1 MQHQIDS
8 ADILMNVIVDTALQ
22 FNESELDLDKLIALL
37 TFINEEYEGKFD
49 IQLARLI
56 AERSLRNNNL
66 TNPK

>member
-8 ADILMNVIVDTALQ
+8 ADKLMNVIVDTALQ
-22 FNESELDLDKLIALL
+22 FKENELDLDKLIALL

-56 AERSLRNNNL
+56 SERSLRNNNL

>member
-1 MQHQIDS
+1 
-8 ADILMNVIVDTALQ
+8 MNVIVDTALQ

-49 IQLARLI
+49 IQLERLI
-56 AERSLRNNNL
+56 SESYLRNNNL

>member
-56 AERSLRNNNL
+56 AERDLRDINL
-66 TNPK
+66 MNQD

>member
-49 IQLARLI
+49 IQLERLI
-56 AERSLRNNNL
+56 SESYLRNNNL

>member
-49 IQLARLI
+49 IPLEHLI
-56 AERSLRNNNL
+56 SESYLRNNNL

>member
-49 IQLARLI
+49 IQLERLI
-56 AERSLRNNNL
+56 LESYLRNNNL

>member
-8 ADILMNVIVDTALQ
+8 ADKLMNVIVDTALQ
-22 FNESELDLDKLIALL
+22 FKENELDLDKLIALL

-49 IQLARLI
+49 IQLERLI
-56 AERSLRNNNL
+56 SESYLRNNNL

>member
-56 AERSLRNNNL
+56 SERSLRDNNL

>member
-8 ADILMNVIVDTALQ
+8 ADILMNVIVDTALH

-56 AERSLRNNNL
+56 SERSLRDNNL

>member
-1 MQHQIDS
+1 MQHQIAS
-8 ADILMNVIVDTALQ
+8 ADKLMNVIVDTALQ
-22 FNESELDLDKLIALL
+22 FKENELDLDKLIALL

-56 AERSLRNNNL
+56 SERSLRNNNL

>member
-22 FNESELDLDKLIALL
+22 FKENELDLDKLTNLL
-37 TFINEEYEGKFD
+37 SFINEEYEGKFD
-49 IQLARLI
+49 IQLERLI
-56 AERSLRNNNL
+56 SESYLRNNNL

>member
-56 AERSLRNNNL
+56 SERSLRNNNL

>member
-1 MQHQIDS
+1 MPHRPDS
-8 ADILMNVIVDTALQ
+8 ADNLMNVIVDTALQ
-22 FNESELDLDKLIALL
+22 LKENELDMDKLIALL

-56 AERSLRNNNL
+56 SERSLRNNNL

>member
-1 MQHQIDS
+1 MQKQIDP
-8 ADILMNVIVDTALQ
+8 ADKLMNVIVDTALQ
-22 FNESELDLDKLIALL
+22 FKENELDLDKLIALL

-56 AERSLRNNNL
+56 SERSLRNNNL

>member
-8 ADILMNVIVDTALQ
+8 ADKLMNVIVDTALQ
-22 FNESELDLDKLIALL
+22 FKENELDLDKLIALL

-56 AERSLRNNNL
+56 SERSMRNNNL